1 METLLL
7 LLLLLL
13 LYLKCLALVLSA
25 PSSLTQ
31 LSILQPASYRYSCQA
46 IFKTSLLLAT
56 GREAS
61 PGRPPV
67 YLRTAWCAM
76 NCSFCSEG
84 VYKPP
89 KLGNLGFGFF
99 PQGSR
104 MGANMVP
111 GTSNDGAKGPRKT
124 AHCAPPFE
132 VLALPFEIPLR
143 RHLRYHVRR
152 HSRSLGKK
160 CGTQNFKF
168 CGFLDSTIP
177 HPITIQNMRF
187 DCGTIPLKR
196 RC

>member
-1 METLLL
+1 MPGIGTLG
-7 LLLLLL
+7 
-13 LYLKCLALVLSA
+13 
-25 PSSLTQ
+25 PFLTQ

-56 GREAS
+56 WREAS

-111 GTSNDGAKGPRKT
+111 GTSNDGALCAAIRGPCAAIRDPS
-124 AHCAPPFE
+124 APSFEVPCAPPFE
-132 VLALPFEIPLR
+132 IP
-143 RHLRYHVRR
+143 
-152 HSRSLGKK
+152 GEKMWDP
-160 CGTQNFKF
+160 KF
-168 CGFLDSTIP
+168 
-177 HPITIQNMRF
+177 
-187 DCGTIPLKR
+187 
-196 RC
+196 